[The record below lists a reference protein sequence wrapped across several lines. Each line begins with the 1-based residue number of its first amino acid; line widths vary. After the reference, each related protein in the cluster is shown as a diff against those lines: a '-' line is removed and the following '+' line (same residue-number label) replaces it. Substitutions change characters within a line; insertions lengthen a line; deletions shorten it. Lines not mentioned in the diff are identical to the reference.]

1 MAGEQDYS
9 SVWGGAGLATA
20 IVPGGWA
27 HGIRWARGLHA
38 GSGFDRLFRPD
49 DEPRPHPRG
58 KGIRNRWSHVAQSLA
73 GLPST
78 GLIDRL
84 PMQLSQG
91 DRNELI
97 SRVEQRLGGRA
108 VSRAT
113 VQSAV
118 DQVLAGL
125 ALPDESSTKPQVI
138 FAVSAE
144 SMPDLASR
152 VRQKLDLAGAEL
164 LESGTATVGRYT
176 VVTLRAPDTLREP
189 IEQAARELGAHVT
202 IVPGGDA
209 SGGRS

>member
-1 MAGEQDYS
+1 MS
-9 SVWGGAGLATA
+9 
-20 IVPGGWA
+20 
-27 HGIRWARGLHA
+27 
-38 GSGFDRLFRPD
+38 
-49 DEPRPHPRG
+49 
-58 KGIRNRWSHVAQSLA
+58 QSLA
-73 GLPST
+73 GLLST

-113 VQSAV
+113 IQSAV

-125 ALPDESSTKPQVI
+125 AVPDESSSKHQII

-152 VRQKLDLAGAEL
+152 VRQKLDSAGAEL

-176 VVTLRAPDTLREP
+176 VVTLRAPDTLRGPVEK
-189 IEQAARELGAHVT
+189 AARELGARVT

-209 SGGRS
+209 GGGRT